1 MKSANEFLDKLLDN
15 PAVKREYDRL
25 EPEFALVREMIA
37 ARKRARLTQD
47 QVAERMGTTK
57 SAVARLESAAHK
69 PSLRSV
75 ERYAAAIGHKLE
87 WRLVPDPASYALP
100 PSGPVG

>member
-1 MKSANEFLDKLLDN
+1 MKSANDFLDKLLDN
-15 PAVKREYDRL
+15 PEVKAEYDKL
-25 EPEFALVREMIA
+25 EPEYALVREMIK

-57 SAVARLESAAHK
+57 SAVARLESATHK
-69 PSLRSV
+69 PSLRSI

-87 WRLVPDPASYALP
+87 WRLVPETNSYRR
-100 PSGPVG
+100 

>member
-1 MKSANEFLDKLLDN
+1 MKSANSFLDRILEN
-15 PAVKREYDRL
+15 PEVKVEYDEL
-25 EPEFALVREMIA
+25 EPEYALVREMLR

-57 SAVARLESAAHK
+57 SAVARLESATHK

-75 ERYAAAIGHKLE
+75 ERYAAAIGHRLE
-87 WRLVPDPASYALP
+87 WRLVPE
-100 PSGPVG
+100 GKG